1 MIIITTNVFI
11 FYILSS
17 FILGLII
24 MALSY
29 ELYLCLK
36 KRKKNNQVLPITLYV
51 KNPIKTANNF
61 DKI

>member
-1 MIIITTNVFI
+1 MIITTNVFI

-17 FILGLII
+17 FILGLTI

-29 ELYLCLK
+29 ELYLYLK